1 MALFSLIMVGVMLG
15 LAVTTNEA
23 DKKVAFFV
31 VFALSLVSFIILSAI
46 CVWTIWIR
54 SEASSPSSTN
64 NKKSNTSN
72 TQNVNQ
78 PRVTPPPS
86 MDYRQQTIIDPLN
99 HIQLQVQNTNE
110 Y

>member
-15 LAVTTNEA
+15 LGVTTNEA

-54 SEASSPSSTN
+54 SEASSRSSTN
-64 NKKSNTSN
+64 NKNTNN

-78 PRVTPPPS
+78 PRITPPPS
-86 MDYRQQTIIDPLN
+86 IDYRQQTIIDPLN
-99 HIQLQVQNTNE
+99 HIQLQVQNSNE